1 MSIDT
6 DELVIPGTI
15 DRPAAPIDWLW
26 QPYLTAGTLAIL
38 DGDPGVGK
46 SFVALDLAARL
57 SAGLPMP
64 DDTPP
69 PAARCR
75 VLVASG
81 EDVIEDTLLPRFKAA
96 GGDPEQLS
104 FFGGLS
110 RSRPNARPAAFPRD
124 LDALARHLRS
134 APAALAILDPI
145 MALLPASV
153 ATSHDQSV
161 REVLTPLARLAA
173 ETGTCFLFVRH
184 LTKSGGGKSLYR
196 GCGSIG
202 ITGAV
207 RSGLL
212 AGVHPDG
219 TGRRVLSVTKS
230 NLASPG
236 RSLGFRLAE
245 RAGGFGVV
253 WDGPTNLTADD
264 LCREDAKD
272 DTPSTKAE
280 KWLFKLLLKG
290 PVPATTVEAEA
301 AAAGIGFATL
311 RAAKKRQGVESRRVK
326 RDGKE
331 FWEWHHRDD
340 GLPPLEPLW

>member
-1 MSIDT
+1 MSLESED
-6 DELVIPGTI
+6 LVIPGTI

-26 QPYLTAGTLAIL
+26 EPYLTAGSLAIL

-64 DDTPP
+64 DGGPP

-81 EDVIEDTLLPRFKAA
+81 EDVIEDTLLPRFRAA
-96 GGDPEQLS
+96 GGDPEQLC

-110 RSRPNARPAAFPRD
+110 RGRPAARPAQFPRD

-134 APAALAILDPI
+134 APAALAVLDPI

-153 ATSHDQSV
+153 SASHDQGV

-184 LTKSGGGKSLYR
+184 LTKAGGGKSLYR

-207 RSGLL
+207 RSAML
-212 AGVHPDG
+212 AGVHPDAAD
-219 TGRRVLSVTKS
+219 RRVLSVTKS

-236 RSLGFRLAE
+236 RSLAFRLAE
-245 RAGGFGVV
+245 REGGFGVA

-264 LCREDAKD
+264 LCREDAAD
-272 DTPSTKAE
+272 DAPSKKAE
-280 KWLFKLLLKG
+280 RWLFMLLLRG
-290 PVPATTVEAEA
+290 PVPATRVEAEA
-301 AAAGIGFATL
+301 AAQGIGFATL
-311 RAAKKRQGVESRRVK
+311 RAVKKQLGVESRRVK

-331 FWEWHHRDD
+331 FWEWRFPDN
-340 GLPPLEPLW
+340 GLPPLEPLR